1 VGIDGAVEIELPPV
15 AEFYGDAGYFD
26 ASLLRRLPPQRRI
39 DGVGTC
45 GSGVARPTVTTRRA
59 WPAPVK
65 YPH

>member
-26 ASLLRRLPPQRRI
+26 ASPLRRLPPQRRI

-45 GSGVARPTVTTRRA
+45 GTWPTATTRRA

-65 YPH
+65 YPR